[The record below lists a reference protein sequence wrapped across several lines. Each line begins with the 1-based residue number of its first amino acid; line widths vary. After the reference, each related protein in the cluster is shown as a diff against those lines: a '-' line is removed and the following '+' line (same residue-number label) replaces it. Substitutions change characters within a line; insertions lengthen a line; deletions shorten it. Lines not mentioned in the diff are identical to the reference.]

1 MKINEEKINKIYLI
15 VVLILLSCLLLLLV
29 FGILKIN
36 TWETILKILPSIIT
50 SFITVII
57 SYLGFSMIIVQ
68 LKKTDDGK
76 RKNEI
81 ENEKIRR
88 SLVRPLWHIGRSQNG
103 KSDNIQFLSLSHKDI
118 FVRDVKIWEIKYI
131 TKDRIDNEINRI
143 KDYLYYLDPWINLLG
158 SSFDFSSTRISP
170 DKIKEIKYSYH
181 EYIPPRLERV
191 EEIRNSLY
199 SQNLEGKNM
208 CIPIK
213 VALIGSVKEG
223 TKLKD
228 YHSNRIEN
236 NFELLT
242 NLSEEANSKLIIESY
257 TDFNEHIFTYI
268 DNDKNIFLNLVEKD
282 KIKSIFPDS
291 LHIEEELKQSFFKAV
306 DAVNDISFEDI
317 GTLNQSWDLYNQ
329 VKHLVSVMDGAEYE
343 NH

>member
-1 MKINEEKINKIYLI
+1 
-15 VVLILLSCLLLLLV
+15 
-29 FGILKIN
+29 
-36 TWETILKILPSIIT
+36 
-50 SFITVII
+50 
-57 SYLGFSMIIVQ
+57 
-68 LKKTDDGK
+68 
-76 RKNEI
+76 
-81 ENEKIRR
+81 
-88 SLVRPLWHIGRSQNG
+88 
-103 KSDNIQFLSLSHKDI
+103 
-118 FVRDVKIWEIKYI
+118 
-131 TKDRIDNEINRI
+131 
-143 KDYLYYLDPWINLLG
+143 
-158 SSFDFSSTRISP
+158 
-170 DKIKEIKYSYH
+170 
-181 EYIPPRLERV
+181 
-191 EEIRNSLY
+191 
-199 SQNLEGKNM
+199 M

-213 VALIGSVKEG
+213 VAVIGSVKEG

-228 YHSNRIEN
+228 NDYHSNRIEK

-329 VKHLVSVMDGAEYE
+329 VKYLVSIMDGAEYA